1 MATKK
6 VNIDI
11 VAKDKTRQAMQSA
24 THGVDG
30 LKNSVF
36 NLKNALIGLGAGVAI
51 KSFVDVGKQ
60 IESLQVRLKFLFGTA
75 EEGAKAFDAM
85 AKFASKV
92 PFSLEQI
99 QQGSGV
105 LAVVS
110 KDADELAE
118 ILELTGNVAA
128 VTGLDFR
135 TTAEQ
140 IQRSLSAGISSADLF
155 RERGVKAM
163 LGFSAGATVSVE
175 QTRDALFKTFG
186 KDGQF
191 AGATKDLANTLEGT
205 LSMIGDKYFNFQKEV
220 AEEFFV
226 ALKKE
231 FGALDQALADN
242 EALITDIAR
251 AIGKGL
257 ADAVTLASQ
266 SIVFFK
272 ENFET
277 IKRLGMAAVIFTVTR
292 RMLSLAIAIKKV
304 GLAFLTLNKVAMRNF
319 IGMLA
324 AAGFIIADMTGKLDE
339 FFALFEKPK
348 TMQELG
354 DELDLIVE
362 QLGLLE
368 DNGVK
373 GFQRIHDEA
382 IQFRND
388 LEALRMGVEE
398 GSHEFQMLSNM
409 INEVE
414 QALHDVP
421 LQTITIDVDEQTK
434 KVGLLTQAYQKF
446 KEGFMDAL
454 KDQKSAMEQIKDIG
468 KATFGELKKTLT
480 DFVMTGKLEFEDFAR
495 FVIKKFIE
503 MLVGQAI
510 QAAFQKSLKLF
521 KMDAIKKAM
530 ISVFEGA
537 LKTFASIPFP
547 FNIAAVGGAI
557 AFDMSMVNKIRG
569 FEKGGRPPV
578 GQPSIVG
585 ESGPELFVPDQAGTV
600 VPNNQLGMGKQ
611 VTVNFNINTV
621 DARGFNELLVNSRG
635 VIVNMINNAVNEK
648 GKVAII

>member
-24 THGVDG
+24 TGGVNS

-118 ILELTGNVAA
+118 VLELTGNVAA

-205 LSMIGDKYFNFQKEV
+205 LSMIGDKYFNFQKQV

-231 FGALDQALADN
+231 FGALDVALAEN
-242 EALITDIAR
+242 EQAISDIAQ

-257 ADAVTLASQ
+257 ANAVTVAST
-266 SIVFFK
+266 SISFLK
-272 ENFET
+272 ENFEL
-277 IKRLGMAAVIFTVTR
+277 IKTLGMAVVIFGVTR
-292 RMLSLAIAIKKV
+292 RMLGLAIAIKKV
-304 GLAFLTLNKVAMRNF
+304 GLAFRTLNKVSMRNF
-319 IGMLA
+319 IGLLA
-324 AAGFIIADMTGKLDE
+324 AAGFVIADMTGKLDD
-339 FFALFEKPK
+339 FFALLEKPK
-348 TMQELG
+348 TMSELG
-354 DELDLIVE
+354 DELELITD
-362 QLGLLE
+362 QLSILE

-373 GFQRIHDEA
+373 GFQRIQDEA
-382 IQFRND
+382 YAFRNELQGMQFGLD
-388 LEALRMGVEE
+388 KT
-398 GSHEFQMLSNM
+398 SHEFQALQNM
-409 INEVE
+409 IDEVE
-414 QALHDVP
+414 QALHNVP
-421 LQTITIDVDEQTK
+421 LKTITIDVNEQQK
-434 KVGLLTQAYQKF
+434 EVSLLTQAYEKF
-446 KEGFMDAL
+446 KEGFMEAV
-454 KDQKSAMEQIKDIG
+454 KAQKTGFETIKNIG
-468 KATFGELKKTLT
+468 KETFKELKTMLT
-480 DFVMTGKLEFEDFAR
+480 DFVMTGKLQFQDFAKTITR
-495 FVIKKFIE
+495 MIVEALIGK
-503 MLVGQAI
+503 AI
-510 QAAFQKSLKLF
+510 QSAVSKAVDLF
-521 KMDAIKKAM
+521 KNSAIREGLIAVYK
-530 ISVFEGA
+530 GA
-537 LKTFASIPFP
+537 LKTFASIFHL
-547 FNIAAVGGAI
+547 IL
-557 AFDMSMVNKIRG
+557 R
-569 FEKGGRPPV
+569 
-578 GQPSIVG
+578 
-585 ESGPELFVPDQAGTV
+585 
-600 VPNNQLGMGKQ
+600 QLQ
-611 VTVNFNINTV
+611 VQ
-621 DARGFNELLVNSRG
+621 
-635 VIVNMINNAVNEK
+635 
-648 GKVAII
+648 

>member
-266 SIVFFK
+266 SIVFFT

-557 AFDMSMVNKIRG
+557 AFGMSMVNKIRG